1 MSDAYPVANLEFGE
15 IKMSEYIADISD
27 LALLLKANEEYI
39 KGGILTPSLPEG
51 SDLPL
56 NTIIQLTEAVPGT
69 DGNGTAFI
77 AGHFYQY
84 SNATGTPN
92 WYDVTD
98 GVTRIKRTGYG
109 CYYTIDSQHVKCV
122 WSDPV
127 SDADDNEWVKSELY
141 LVYVDTNGMTQYE
154 LMYTELD
161 FNDCSKKDGVVV
173 DVGDGID
180 TSKCKFVV
188 RYYFEDT
195 TTYSSI
201 TLPTVTSIAGSR
213 AFSAFQSDWGEN
225 DPNNASFIKNRPVL
239 IRRIWCE
246 GNDVYVDSDDPSIRD
261 RISIDEHG
269 NIWLDNLTSVKIGR
283 VHNYPDTDGSELQP
297 VATINPGTTVWNEE
311 TIIAKLNE
319 LATANNTLI
328 GVVTALLNAGKPVTE
343 P

>member
-69 DGNGTAFI
+69 DGNGNAFI

-84 SNATGTPN
+84 VNTTGTPN
-92 WYDVTD
+92 WYDVTE

-161 FNDCSKKDGVVV
+161 FNDCSKKDGIVI
-173 DVGDGID
+173 DVSDGID
-180 TSKCKFVV
+180 VSKSKFVV

-201 TLPTVTSIAGSR
+201 TLPPVTNIARSS
-213 AFSAFQSDWGEN
+213 AFSIFQSDWAES
-225 DPNNASFIKNRPVL
+225 DPNNASFIQNKPVL

-261 RISIDEHG
+261 RISLDEHG
-269 NIWLDNLTSVKIGR
+269 NIWLDNLQSIKIGR
-283 VHNYPDTDGSELQP
+283 VNNYPDTDGSELQ
-297 VATINPGTTVWNEE
+297 TVDLVDTETFVWREE
-311 TIIAKLNE
+311 DIISKLNT
-319 LATANNTLI
+319 LATAYNTLVS
-328 GVVTALLNAGKPVTE
+328 VVTALLNAGKPTTE

>member
-69 DGNGTAFI
+69 DGNGNAFI

-84 SNATGTPN
+84 SNTTGTPN
-92 WYDVTD
+92 WYDVTE

-109 CYYTIDSQHVKCV
+109 CYYTIDSQHVKCI

-154 LMYTELD
+154 LMYTELV
-161 FNDCSKKDGVVV
+161 FNSCSETNGIVIN
-173 DVGDGID
+173 VGDGID
-180 TSKCKFVV
+180 TSKSKFVV

-201 TLPTVTSIAGSR
+201 TLPPVINIAGSSV
-213 AFSAFQSDWGEN
+213 FSAFQSDWMES

-269 NIWLDNLTSVKIGR
+269 NVWLDNLTSVKIGR
-283 VHNYPDTDGSELQP
+283 VNNYPDTDGSELQT
-297 VATINPGTTVWNEE
+297 VDTIDPGTSVWNEE
-311 TIIAKLNE
+311 AIIAKLNE